1 MTQPVQIDAYPT
13 TITPQLAAD
22 IRARR
27 EALGWSQ
34 EDLAE
39 VLNSHSSNV
48 SKIELQ
54 RVDESELLPDILA
67 LLDAG
72 ELPEPDGPQPV
83 GRCETCQILLY
94 ESEEALPDGMPA
106 IMVWTSGKCRA
117 CVMEEADDA
126 S

>member
-1 MTQPVQIDAYPT
+1 MTHPTQTDAYPT

-22 IRARR
+22 IRERR
-27 EALGWSQ
+27 LSLGWSQ

-39 VLNSHSSNV
+39 ALNSHSSNV

-54 RVDESELLPDILA
+54 RVDESELLPDVLA

-83 GRCETCQILLY
+83 GQCSVCQILLY
-94 ESEEALPDGMPA
+94 ESEETLPAGMPA
-106 IMVWTSGKCRA
+106 IMVATGGRCGA
-117 CVMEEADDA
+117 CVVEEGRDA
-126 S
+126 